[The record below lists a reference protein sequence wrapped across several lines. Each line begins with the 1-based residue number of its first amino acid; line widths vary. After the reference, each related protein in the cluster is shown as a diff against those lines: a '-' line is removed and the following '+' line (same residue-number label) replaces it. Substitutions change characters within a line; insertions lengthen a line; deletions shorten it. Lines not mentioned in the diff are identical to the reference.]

1 MSANIVNVVHKEG
14 RQEGR
19 QPALR
24 AIHYASFCAACGMQH
39 ACSATCHRAA
49 AAAAA
54 SKKLSQLIRQQRVEN
69 RARAPKQQPPLCGAL
84 LLASAAS
91 ALAASK

>member
-49 AAAAA
+49 AAAA

>member
-49 AAAAA
+49 AAAA

-69 RARAPKQQPPLCGAL
+69 RARAPNQQPPLCGAL

-91 ALAASK
+91 AVAASK

>member
-49 AAAAA
+49 AAAA
-54 SKKLSQLIRQQRVEN
+54 SKKLSQLIRQQRAEN

>member
-49 AAAAA
+49 A
-54 SKKLSQLIRQQRVEN
+54 SKKLSQLIQQQRVEN